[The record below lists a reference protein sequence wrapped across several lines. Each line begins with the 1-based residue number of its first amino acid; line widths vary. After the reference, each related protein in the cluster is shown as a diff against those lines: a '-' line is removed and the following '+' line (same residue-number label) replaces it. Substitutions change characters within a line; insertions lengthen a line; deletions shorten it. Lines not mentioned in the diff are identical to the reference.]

1 MLPDFLTN
9 KTAIFYITYGIRSI
23 QSGRNCNFFKFLL

>member
-1 MLPDFLTN
+1 MLPNFLTN
-9 KTAIFYITYGIRSI
+9 KTALFYITYIIRSI